1 MEENH
6 VKHHGACGGDD
17 GDVGG
22 HSGYRDG
29 GGGWR
34 CRQCV
39 QIGRFMNGLGNKF
52 AYKNC
57 PSIWLFGKIALFK

>member
-29 GGGWR
+29 GGG
-34 CRQCV
+34 
-39 QIGRFMNGLGNKF
+39 
-52 AYKNC
+52 
-57 PSIWLFGKIALFK
+57 

>member
-29 GGGWR
+29 GGVKVPLSWMLKER
-34 CRQCV
+34 
-39 QIGRFMNGLGNKF
+39 K
-52 AYKNC
+52 K
-57 PSIWLFGKIALFK
+57 

>member
-29 GGGWR
+29 GGVKVPPVYPDWAIYER
-34 CRQCV
+34 
-39 QIGRFMNGLGNKF
+39 
-52 AYKNC
+52 
-57 PSIWLFGKIALFK
+57 PW

>member
-29 GGGWR
+29 GGGEGAAS
-34 CRQCV
+34 V
-39 QIGRFMNGLGNKF
+39 SKLGD
-52 AYKNC
+52 
-57 PSIWLFGKIALFK
+57 L